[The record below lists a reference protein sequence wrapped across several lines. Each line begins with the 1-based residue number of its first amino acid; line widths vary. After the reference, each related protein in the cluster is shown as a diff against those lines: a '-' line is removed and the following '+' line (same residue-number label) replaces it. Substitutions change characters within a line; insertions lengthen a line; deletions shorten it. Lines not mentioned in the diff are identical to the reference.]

1 MLIPLLL
8 VLCTC
13 LPDEKPAPVDA
24 ARVRTTVESL
34 EKAFDKGTP
43 EARIAA
49 IESAKEVVD
58 AAVIDAL
65 ARGLKRKD
73 EPVVRDATVE
83 ALRNM
88 RHPKAFEA
96 LLDFAKLST
105 TQKDDK
111 LYPSVL
117 RAVATHGDK
126 RAIALLRDGA
136 LGAAPYKV
144 DEARI
149 YGLGNIREPESVE
162 ALIALMNTLGPHK
175 IAPFMNEIS
184 LSLTVLTGAEGQRY
198 EDWQRWWNDNKKKL
212 EIAPQMPELPKGKL
226 VRWHVYWGTGKEELK
241 KKLGD
246 KGGDKGGAKGDEKGD
261 GKHAG
266 EPKPPAKKG

>member
-24 ARVRTTVESL
+24 ARVKATVETL
-34 EKAFDKGTP
+34 DKAFGEKPGDRGTP
-43 EARIAA
+43 EARLAA
-49 IESAKEVVD
+49 IESAREVVD
-58 AAVIDAL
+58 AAVIEAL

-73 EPVVRDATVE
+73 EPAVRSATVE
-83 ALRNM
+83 ALRTM

-96 LLDFAKLST
+96 LLDFAKQST
-105 TQKDDK
+105 TQKDEK

-117 RAVATHGDK
+117 RAVASHGDK
-126 RAIALLRDGA
+126 RAIPLLRDGA

-149 YGLGNIREPESVE
+149 YGLGNIRDADSVE
-162 ALIALMNTLGPHK
+162 ALIGLMNTLGPHK

-184 LSLTVLTGAEGQRY
+184 LALSVLTGAEGQRY

-212 EIAPQMPELPKGKL
+212 EIAPQLPELPKGKL
-226 VRWHVYWGTGKEELK
+226 VKWHLYWGMGKDELK
-241 KKLGD
+241 QKLGE
-246 KGGDKGGAKGDEKGD
+246 KGGDKGDDKPD
-261 GKHAG
+261 G